1 MIRTFRLRTL
11 TEARPLLITGLVL
24 VALSV
29 GSFAWANYAG
39 RDPNSSAGEDEA
51 LFAVMVGG
59 PIGLLG
65 VGLVLLA
72 GIMSVRARS
81 GRG

>member
-1 MIRTFRLRTL
+1 MIRTVRLRAL
-11 TEARPLLITGLVL
+11 AEARPLLVTGLVL
-24 VALSV
+24 VAFSV
-29 GSFAWANYAG
+29 GSFAWANHAG

-59 PIGLLG
+59 PIGMLG

-72 GIMSVRARS
+72 AVMTVRAR
-81 GRG
+81 RRH